1 VLPGSE
7 DIIRCT
13 VPAEAGLFA
22 ELCAATP
29 MEDVGKGRKG
39 AVLTRPDADGGVP
52 LVRTTARYVRPALR
66 FRDVHEWL
74 AREVRE
80 RAAVPVA
87 FDNAL
92 AERYTSAYTTMGRHC
107 DQALD
112 LADDSYI
119 AVFSCYRDPAADPRR
134 LLIFE
139 SKEHPGAGM
148 LEIPLAHHGVVAFSV
163 AANRRLRHRI
173 VADPAGRSGDN
184 EWLGLTFRTSKTVLR
199 FRDGAP
205 YLPQGTRLTPADEER
220 SREFYRLRRREND
233 ETDFTYPALDYT
245 VSASDLLPPV

>member
-1 VLPGSE
+1 MLPGSE
-7 DIIRCT
+7 DIVRCSL
-13 VPAEAGLFA
+13 PAAADRFA

-29 MEDVGKGRKG
+29 MEDVGKGRKA

-52 LVRTTARYVRPALR
+52 LVRTTTRYARPALR
-66 FRDVHEWL
+66 FREVHERL

-80 RAAVPVA
+80 RAGLPAA

-92 AERYTSAYTTMGRHC
+92 AERYTSACTTMGRHC

-112 LADDSYI
+112 LAGDSCI
-119 AVFSCYRDPAADPRR
+119 AVFSCYRDPDADPRR
-134 LLIFE
+134 KLVFE
-139 SKEHPGAGM
+139 SKEDPGAGV
-148 LEIPLAHHGVVAFSV
+148 LEIPLVHNGVVAFSV

-173 VADPAGRSGDN
+173 VADPAGRAGDN

-199 FRDGAP
+199 FRAGVP
-205 YLPQGTRLTPADEER
+205 YLPQGVPLTLADEEQAR
-220 SREFYRLRRREND
+220 AFYGLRRREND
-233 ETDFTYPALDYT
+233 EVDFAYPELSRT

>member
-1 VLPGSE
+1 MLPGSE
-7 DIIRCT
+7 DIVRCAL
-13 VPAEAGLFA
+13 PAEADRFA

-52 LVRTTARYVRPALR
+52 LVRTTTRYARPALR
-66 FRDVHEWL
+66 FRDVHERL

-80 RAAVPVA
+80 RAGLPAA

-112 LADDSYI
+112 LADGSYI
-119 AVFSCYRDPAADPRR
+119 AVFTCYRDPEADPRR
-134 LLIFE
+134 KLVFE
-139 SKEHPGAGM
+139 SKEEPGAGT
-148 LEIPLAHHGVVAFSV
+148 LEIPLEHNGVVAFSV

-173 VADPAGRSGDN
+173 IADPAGRSGDN
-184 EWLGLTFRTSKTVLR
+184 EWLGITFRTSKTVLR
-199 FRDGAP
+199 FRAAVP
-205 YLPQGTRLTPADEER
+205 YLPQGVPLTLADEER
-220 SREFYRLRRREND
+220 ARAFYGLRRREND
-233 ETDFTYPALDYT
+233 ETDFAYPELNCT

>member
-1 VLPGSE
+1 MLPGSE
-7 DIIRCT
+7 DIVRCAL
-13 VPAEAGLFA
+13 PAGTDLFA

-52 LVRTTARYVRPALR
+52 LVRTTTRYANPALR
-66 FRDVHEWL
+66 FREVHERL
-74 AREVRE
+74 ARQVRE
-80 RAAVPVA
+80 RAAVPAA

-139 SKEHPGAGM
+139 SKEEPDAGT
-148 LEIPLAHHGVVAFSV
+148 LEIPLVHNGVVAFSV

-173 VADPAGRSGDN
+173 VADPGGRAGDN
-184 EWLGLTFRTSKTVLR
+184 EWLGLTFRTSRTVLR
-199 FRDGAP
+199 FRDGEP
-205 YLPQGTRLTPADEER
+205 YLPGGERLTLADEEQGR
-220 SREFYRLRRREND
+220 AFYGLRRRENA
-233 ETDFTYPALDYT
+233 ETDFAYPELNCT